1 MGIKRR
7 LLFQNLTII
16 SLTIALLL
24 GILISGIYHY
34 YYNGTADI
42 LKNHAINSAQFADR
56 YMNIST
62 YTLRSHLSEIQNNFS
77 LPQAEM
83 QILDANG
90 DLLSSSSGFQHDHTS
105 QFKDIEEALHLE
117 SGTWMGHH
125 PITQE
130 HILAVSVPLMEEKK
144 TVGVLRFVT
153 SLEPLDDNFRT
164 IIGTLFIIGL
174 IILIIVFLVSKAF
187 ARNIITP
194 VVELTE
200 VSQKLAMGKL
210 ETQVVGTYKDEFQTL
225 SKSFN
230 EMAKELLK
238 TQQMKNQFISS
249 ISHELRTP
257 LTSIKGWSETLL
269 AGDLRNVNETE
280 TGLTI
285 ISNETNRLI
294 GLVEELLDFSRY
306 SKNTFQIFPSLFS
319 FDSLLKQ
326 VILQFDKKIKSR
338 NLTIVFEN
346 EEPIELKAD
355 ENRIRQVLIN
365 LVDNAIK
372 YSDTNTTITIH
383 YELSHRFFYFGVV
396 DEGKGIE
403 ENQIHNVSEL
413 FFKVD
418 ENSEGAGLGLAIS
431 KHIIE
436 LHHGKL
442 FIESKKGIGTR
453 AGFKLPISPIQQAD
467 AK

>member
-16 SLTIALLL
+16 TLTIVSLL

-42 LKNHAINSAQFADR
+42 LKNHALNSAQFAGR
-56 YMNIST
+56 YMNLNT
-62 YTLRSHLSEIQNNFS
+62 YTLRSQLSEIQNNFS
-77 LPQAEM
+77 IPQAEM

-90 DLLSSSSGFQHDHTS
+90 DLLSSSSGFQHNNTN

-117 SGTWMGHH
+117 SGTWMGQH

-130 HILAVSVPLMEEKK
+130 HLLAVSVPLMEEEK

-174 IILIIVFLVSKAF
+174 IILIVVFLVSKAF

-200 VSQKLAMGKL
+200 VSQKLAMGEL
-210 ETQVVGTYKDEFQTL
+210 ETQVVGKYKDEFQTL
-225 SKSFN
+225 SDSFN

-269 AGDLRNVNETE
+269 SGDLKNVNETE

-306 SKNTFQIFPSLFS
+306 SKNTFQISPSPFS
-319 FDSLLKQ
+319 FDTLLKQ
-326 VILQFDKKIKSR
+326 VILQLDKKIKSR
-338 NLTIVFEN
+338 NLTMVLEN
-346 EEPIELKAD
+346 EGQIEIKAD

-365 LVDNAIK
+365 LLDNAIK
-372 YSDTNTTITIH
+372 YSDKGTTITIN
-383 YELSHRFFYFGVV
+383 YELVDRSLYFGVV

-403 ENQIHNVSEL
+403 ENQINSVSEL

-436 LHHGKL
+436 LHQGKL
-442 FIESKKGIGTR
+442 FIESKKGVGTK
-453 AGFKLPISPIQQAD
+453 AGFKLPIQ
-467 AK
+467 